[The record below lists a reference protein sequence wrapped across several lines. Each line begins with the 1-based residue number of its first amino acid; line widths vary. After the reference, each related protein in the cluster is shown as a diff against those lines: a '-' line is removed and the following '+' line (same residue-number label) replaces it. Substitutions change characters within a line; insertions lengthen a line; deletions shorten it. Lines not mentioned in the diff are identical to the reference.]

1 MIKKIPWEVWY
12 CDGCET
18 VWMPRRGSEGVRP
31 GRCPNRGCRKL
42 AGWEK
47 GGKAEGGERSP
58 ATLTGP
64 VTPRVREVGE
74 KIKKKLEL
82 MEKPV
87 GERSGVKKLSWEE
100 YGKLLPSEQMRAT
113 REGKAPGR

>member
-1 MIKKIPWEVWY
+1 MPMIKKIPWEVWY

-18 VWMPRRGSEGVRP
+18 VWMPRRGSGEERP
-31 GRCPNRGCRKL
+31 GRCPNRRCRKL

-47 GGKAEGGERSP
+47 GGERSP
-58 ATLTGP
+58 ATLTAP

-87 GERSGVKKLSWEE
+87 VVERTGVKKLSWEE